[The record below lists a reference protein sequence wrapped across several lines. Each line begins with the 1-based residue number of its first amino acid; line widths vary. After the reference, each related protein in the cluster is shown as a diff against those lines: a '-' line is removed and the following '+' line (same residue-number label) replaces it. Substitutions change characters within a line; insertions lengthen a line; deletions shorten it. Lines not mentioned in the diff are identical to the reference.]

1 MSIKRRTWQTK
12 EGPQTAWVVRYSLR
26 ERHDNGKLKRGL
38 KTFRTQKEA
47 KDFEAQVTVDVAKG
61 THVPASKSVTV
72 AEAGTL
78 WIARKRGD
86 GRERTTVDSYEQHL
100 RDHIGPRIGHV
111 KLAELT
117 TPAVEAFRDE
127 LVSALRSSATARK
140 VLGSLKML
148 LTDAVRRG
156 LTPFNAASPARIESD
171 KRTKRRLKAG
181 VDFPQQDE
189 VRRIIQAAPEGKAR
203 TLLMVTAF
211 TGLRGSEL
219 RGLRWTDVNLEKGSL
234 TVEQRA
240 DRFGTIGSPK
250 SESGHRTIPIGSIL
264 MNTLRHLKVESTG
277 KLVFGTRTDR
287 PTVHSELVRHFQ
299 EAQVEAGI
307 VDDAGKARYLGL
319 HTLRHFAASLML
331 HSREHG
337 GQGLRLQEAQARLG
351 HATLAM
357 TSDVYGHLLPV
368 EDDDGKLAASE
379 RHLFAVG

>member
-1 MSIKRRTWQTK
+1 LSIKRRVWQTK
-12 EGPQTAWVVRYSLR
+12 EGPQTAWVVRYSLK
-26 ERHDNGKLKRGL
+26 ERHSNGKLKRGL

-47 KDFEAQVTVDVAKG
+47 RDFEAQVTVDVAKG
-61 THVPASKSVTV
+61 IHIPASKSVTV
-72 AEAGTL
+72 AEAGAL
-78 WIARKRGD
+78 WIVRKRGD

-100 RDHIGPRIGHV
+100 RDHINPRIGHV

-127 LVSALRSSATARK
+127 MVNYFSSKATARK
-140 VLGSLKML
+140 TLGSLKML
-148 LTDAVRRG
+148 LTDA
-156 LTPFNAASPARIESD
+156 APARIESD
-171 KRTKRRLKAG
+171 KRGKRRLKAG
-181 VDFPQQDE
+181 VDFPRQDE
-189 VRRIIQAAPEGKAR
+189 VGRIIQAAPEGKAR
-203 TLLMVTAF
+203 TLLMVAGF

-219 RGLRWTDVNLEKGSL
+219 RGLRWTDVNLEKGSI

-250 SESGHRTIPIGSIL
+250 SESGHRTIPIGPIL
-264 MNTLRHLKVESTG
+264 VNTLRHLKIGATG
-277 KLVFGTRTDR
+277 HLVFGTRTGR

-299 EAQVEAGI
+299 EAQITAGV

-331 HSREHG
+331 HGREHG